1 MGRDFVRAGVEVVS
15 LDLGLRSVEELNAQ
29 FKVWV
34 TPMKSRLG
42 LSNRL
47 LFYLVFALI
56 AQNSLANSDPS
67 LASTA
72 PQPNTTASADVATY
86 KPSFQS
92 SQGSE
97 WTNPLADLT
106 QPEGVVTYC
115 ARLSRGTEQAAALDA
130 VCEFALSL
138 RWKLP
143 NIICDQDRNRYLEGE
158 LGEVIQRN
166 KITAK
171 VRYEDGQEQYTLVT
185 LDGRSVKPASSDS
198 SVGWSEGEFATGL
211 RSIFLPQSAAK
222 FKFSKKDVLHS
233 TPVLIFEFWVEKNNN
248 HLWYLEASQGITTF
262 PGYRGRL
269 WINAGNLHLLRLEK
283 KVDDVAANFPIQQV
297 SVLINYGDID
307 LADGSSFVLP
317 ARAVDITC
325 PTVSSAHCLHDEL
338 TFKHWHKFAAR
349 TRFLTGESAP
359 PQLPPASPPIKT
371 LPLPDI
377 GSFFPLSDPNRGAD
391 LATLILSGRIAE
403 IEQERNDD
411 VAAQLAKGKA
421 SSISQPAARTPDAA
435 TNASSQTP
443 LDQLPVFRASVRLV
457 LVPTVVRDVHGQTVD
472 RLQKENF
479 RLFDERRPQMITQFS
494 VETAGSRFEKTAG
507 NVHEDR
513 AQASAATRHSAYVFD
528 DIHGSFD
535 DLVRARDA
543 ASRHLNALPPG
554 DRAAILTLS
563 GSVVLDFTNNH
574 AKLNEALRQ
583 IRPHP
588 LTASGS
594 VHCPDISYVQADL
607 IANQNDAIA
616 LQRATADALQCAYAG
631 DSHAGVPARQL
642 AETTAAQVLI
652 AGRAESQTSFNMLK
666 AAVRGISRMP
676 GQRSI
681 VLVSPGFP
689 LADMPQAETEIIAD
703 ALHAGVVI
711 DVIDPSGLS
720 TRSAIEPGGAS
731 GLPDVLVD
739 LASGSGGTFFHNR
752 SDMDEG
758 FSKTGL
764 PESYYVLGFSPQR
777 LDGKFHKLK
786 VTLQDSEK
794 LDVQARRGYFAL
806 KPAD

>member
-1 MGRDFVRAGVEVVS
+1 MES
-15 LDLGLRSVEELNAQ
+15 H
-29 FKVWV
+29 
-34 TPMKSRLG
+34 LG
-42 LSNRL
+42 LSNRF
-47 LFYLVFALI
+47 LFYFAFVLI
-56 AQNSLANSDPS
+56 AQTSWANSDPS

-72 PQPNTTASADVATY
+72 PQPNTTASAEGAIY
-86 KPSFQS
+86 KASFQS
-92 SQGSE
+92 PQGPE

-106 QPEGVVTYC
+106 QPEGVATYC
-115 ARLSRGTEQAAALDA
+115 ARLSRGTEQSAALNA

-185 LDGRSVKPASSDS
+185 VDGKSVKPASSDS

-233 TPVLIFEFWVEKNNN
+233 TPVFTFEFWVEKNNN
-248 HLWYLEASQGITTF
+248 HLWYLEAAQGKTAF
-262 PGYRGRL
+262 PGYRGRI
-269 WINAGNLHLLRLEK
+269 WINAANLHLLRLEK
-283 KVDDVAANFPIQQV
+283 KVDDVAADFPIQQV
-297 SVLINYGDID
+297 SVLIDYGDID

-317 ARAVDITC
+317 SRAVDITC

-349 TRFLTGESAP
+349 TRFLTGESTP
-359 PQLPPASPPIKT
+359 PQPQPATPATKV

-377 GSFFPLSDPNRGAD
+377 ASFPPLSDPNRGAD
-391 LATLILSGRIAE
+391 VVMQILSGRIAE
-403 IEQERNDD
+403 IEQERRDE

-421 SSISQPAARTPDAA
+421 TSISQPSARTPDAA
-435 TNASSQTP
+435 TIASSQTP

-457 LVPTVVRDVHGQTVD
+457 LVPTVVRDTHGETIG

-479 RLFDERRPQMITQFS
+479 RLFDERRPQVITQFS
-494 VETAGSRFEKTAG
+494 MENPAAVSEKSVGSANENRT
-507 NVHEDR
+507 
-513 AQASAATRHSAYVFD
+513 QANAATRHSAYVFD
-528 DIHGSFD
+528 DIHASLE
-535 DLVRARDA
+535 DLVRVRDA
-543 ASRHLNALPPG
+543 ASRHLDALPPG

-563 GSVVLDFTNNH
+563 GTVVLDFTNNH
-574 AKLNEALRQ
+574 TKLNEALRQ

-588 LTASGS
+588 LTSSAS

-607 IANQNDAIA
+607 ITNQNDAIA
-616 LQRATADALQCAYAG
+616 LQRAAADALQCAYAG
-631 DSHAGVPARQL
+631 DSHAGAPARRL

-666 AAVRGISRMP
+666 EAVRGISRMP

-689 LADMPQAETEIIAD
+689 LADMPQAETQIIDD

-720 TRSAIEPGGAS
+720 TRSAIEPGSAS
-731 GLPDVLVD
+731 GSLDVLVD

-752 SDMDEG
+752 NDMDEG
-758 FSKTGL
+758 FRKTGL
-764 PESYYVLGFSPQR
+764 PESYYVLGFSPQK

-806 KPAD
+806 KPPN